1 MNTMAIPEASPPLVT
16 RAAPL
21 SDAPD
26 SYTGNLVK
34 MPVRLRED
42 PPAVPDVAVMTTL
55 LDPRIKERALVTE
68 MSRKIAQGALEV
80 LSGAR
85 SVQQLSRW
93 LDAKCLDSLTTR
105 ARLHAQALQA
115 ENRKMSQ
122 RANNVH
128 ALHHQP
134 IVHSVHS
141 CAVAPGI
148 YETSLVVAD
157 AAHFRAIAMRFEE
170 TEGIWKVTAL
180 QIG

>member
-1 MNTMAIPEASPPLVT
+1 MNTMAVPEVSPPLVI

-21 SDAPD
+21 SDTPD
-26 SYTGNLVK
+26 SHAGNLVK

-42 PPAVPDVAVMTTL
+42 PPAVPDVAVATIL
-55 LDPRIKERALVTE
+55 LDPRVNERALVTE

-93 LDAKCLDSLTTR
+93 LDTKCLDALTTR
-105 ARLHAQALQA
+105 ARLHAEALQA
-115 ENRKMSQ
+115 KNRKLSQ
-122 RANNVH
+122 TANNVH
-128 ALHHQP
+128 TLHHQP
-134 IVHSVHS
+134 MVHSVHS

-148 YETSLVVAD
+148 YEMSLVVAD
-157 AAHFRAIAMRFEE
+157 AAHFRAVAMRFEE
-170 TEGIWKVTAL
+170 TEGMWKVTAL